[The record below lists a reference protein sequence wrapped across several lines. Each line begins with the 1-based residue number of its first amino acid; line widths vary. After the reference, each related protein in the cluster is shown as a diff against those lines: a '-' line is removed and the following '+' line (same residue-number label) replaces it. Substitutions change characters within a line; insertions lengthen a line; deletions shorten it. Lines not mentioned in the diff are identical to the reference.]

1 MLQHRGKA
9 LDLEKRPGLAFQ
21 RYTGMST
28 VHILPAR
35 PGPLKE
41 PSLPSLDASELH
53 PLPVTSQLGQPPEPS
68 TFPGDLCRVAY
79 PDGNEEHAVESHA
92 RFSLLIGSRISQT
105 IL

>member
-1 MLQHRGKA
+1 
-9 LDLEKRPGLAFQ
+9 
-21 RYTGMST
+21 MST

-53 PLPVTSQLGQPPEPS
+53 PLPVTGQLGQPPEPS

-79 PDGNEEHAVESHA
+79 PDAWAEFQPGGCNLGLPYQYQMAKDLV
-92 RFSLLIGSRISQT
+92 RLFSGSPKIVKGS
-105 IL
+105 